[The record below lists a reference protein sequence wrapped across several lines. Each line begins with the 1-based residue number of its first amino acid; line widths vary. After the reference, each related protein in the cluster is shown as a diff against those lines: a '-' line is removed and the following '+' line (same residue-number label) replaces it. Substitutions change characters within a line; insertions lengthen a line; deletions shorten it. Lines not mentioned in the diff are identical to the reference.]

1 MIQNINSYEFNEA
14 CAILGDTF
22 ETSAPI
28 AMVITKK
35 MYNFKSTIK
44 AMTYLVNLVI
54 NQDNDDS
61 EEEVHIFDPFI
72 IEQLNEFLTNLPLW
86 LLRYD
91 NIDWTEFLSAYMI
104 LFENYIAVQENLIP
118 MIGEEDVNGMNQAIA
133 ALAELKELYSA
144 TEKLAGMTVGYYA
157 LIKASS
163 LLVDEMRRYEDVA
176 PTTYRLSKLY
186 IDSIN
191 EMVKENESC

>member
-118 MIGEEDVNGMNQAIA
+118 MIGEEDVNGMSQAIA

-144 TEKLAGMTVGYYA
+144 TEKLAGMTVGYYT

>member
-54 NQDNDDS
+54 NQEDDDS

-118 MIGEEDVNGMNQAIA
+118 MIGEEDVNGMSQAIA

-144 TEKLAGMTVGYYA
+144 TEKLAGMTVGYYT

>member
-1 MIQNINSYEFNEA
+1 MIQSINSYEFNDA

-118 MIGEEDVNGMNQAIA
+118 MIGEDDVDSMNQALA

-144 TEKLAGMTVGYYA
+144 TEKLAGMTVGYLG

-163 LLVDEMRRYEDVA
+163 ILVDEMRRYEDVA

>member
-54 NQDNDDS
+54 NQEDDDS

-144 TEKLAGMTVGYYA
+144 TEKLAGMTVGYYT

>member
-144 TEKLAGMTVGYYA
+144 TEKLASMTVGYYT

>member
-54 NQDNDDS
+54 NQEDDDS

-118 MIGEEDVNGMNQAIA
+118 MIGEEDVNGMSQAVA

-144 TEKLAGMTVGYYA
+144 TEKLAGMTVGYYT

>member
-28 AMVITKK
+28 AMIITKK

-54 NQDNDDS
+54 NQEDDDS

-118 MIGEEDVNGMNQAIA
+118 MIGEEDVNGMSQAIA

>member
-144 TEKLAGMTVGYYA
+144 TEKLAGMTVGYYT

>member
-133 ALAELKELYSA
+133 ALTELKELYSA
-144 TEKLAGMTVGYYA
+144 TEKLAGMTVGYYT

>member
-1 MIQNINSYEFNEA
+1 MIYNINSYEFDEA

-22 ETSAPI
+22 EHSEPI
-28 AMVITKK
+28 AMIITKK
-35 MYNFKSTIK
+35 MYNFKTVIK
-44 AMTYLVNLVI
+44 SMSYLINIVI
-54 NQDNDDS
+54 NQNNNPDND

-72 IEQLNEFLTNLPLW
+72 IQQLNEFLTNLPLW

-91 NIDWTEFLSAYMI
+91 NIDWTNFLSAYMI
-104 LFENYIAVQENLIP
+104 LFENYIKIQEDLIP
-118 MIGEEDVNGMNQAIA
+118 MINEDDVEGKNQA
-133 ALAELKELYSA
+133 LASLTELKELYSA
-144 TEKLAGMTVGYYA
+144 TEKLASMTVGYYT

-163 LLVDEMRRYEDVA
+163 QLVDEMRRYEDTA

-191 EMVKENESC
+191 EMEKENK